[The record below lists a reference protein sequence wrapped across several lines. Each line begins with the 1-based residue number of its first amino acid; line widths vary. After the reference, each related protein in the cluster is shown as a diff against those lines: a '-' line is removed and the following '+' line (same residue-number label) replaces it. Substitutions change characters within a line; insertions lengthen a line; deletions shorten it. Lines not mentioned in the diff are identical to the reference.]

1 MKDLFKKVVKIAVVV
16 IIVMTA
22 IGIFIG
28 EDDTVDIEFDYNAY
42 IEDDIVYI
50 EGETNLLDG
59 VIIHYEV
66 DTLDVLSDEMYDGNI
81 TVQDNSFYQEIDI
94 SNLEGED
101 VEVWLAFWPHSQPE
115 DIQEVY
121 GQWGENLEGDT
132 IEYQETGWLDET
144 DGYNEIWVLDSIDR

>member
-1 MKDLFKKVVKIAVVV
+1 MKDLFKKVVKIAIVV
-16 IIVMTA
+16 IIAMTA

-42 IEDDIVYI
+42 IEDDVVYI

-59 VIIHYEV
+59 AIIHYEV

-81 TVQDNSFYQEIDI
+81 TVQDNSFYQDIDI

-101 VEVWLAFWPHSQPE
+101 VEVWLAFWPHSQSE

-132 IEYQETGWLDET
+132 IEYQEAGWLDET
-144 DGYNEIWVLDSIDR
+144 DGYNEIWVLDSINR